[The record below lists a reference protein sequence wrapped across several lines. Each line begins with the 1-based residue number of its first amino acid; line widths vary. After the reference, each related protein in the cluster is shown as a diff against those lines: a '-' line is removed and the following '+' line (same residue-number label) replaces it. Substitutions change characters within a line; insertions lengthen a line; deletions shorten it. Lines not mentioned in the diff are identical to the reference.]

1 MKTPIRLFGIFFALL
16 CLGLLPDAQA
26 VNPPPDGGYP
36 GFNTAEGQNALLNL
50 DVNGGLGN
58 TAVGWFALSSN
69 IDNDFSTAVGAG
81 ALLFNRESSNTAV
94 GAAALLSNDQGSDNT
109 AVGVAA
115 LLSNVDGFEHT
126 ACGSNAL
133 VSNTTGVQ
141 NTAFGAGALRNTTNG
156 STNVAVGR
164 GALGGNISGSSNI
177 ALGFNAGLTVTTA
190 SNVISIGNSIFAANV
205 DNSCFI
211 GNIFGVTTVNVG
223 TPVLVDSAGQ
233 LGTISSSRRFKHE
246 IKPMDKAS
254 EAILALKP
262 VTFRYRSDQTGAPQ
276 FGLIAE
282 DVAEVN
288 PDLVV
293 RDENGEIYS
302 VRYEQVNAM
311 MLNEFLKEHQRVE
324 ELKSAMAQQRRDFEA
339 AIVQQRKATEALVA
353 RLNGQEALIQKVSA
367 QIEVAKS
374 EAQMLVENR

>member
-16 CLGLLPDAQA
+16 CLGLLPNAQA

-50 DVNGGLGN
+50 DVNGGLAN

-81 ALLFNRESSNTAV
+81 ALLFNRESGNTAV
-94 GAAALLSNDQGSDNT
+94 GAAALLFNDQGSDNT

-115 LLSNVDGFEHT
+115 LSNNVDGFEHT

-133 VSNTTGVQ
+133 LNNSTGVQ

-156 STNVAVGR
+156 STNVGIGR
-164 GALGGNISGSSNI
+164 GALVNNISGSSNN
-177 ALGFNAGLTVTTA
+177 ALGFNAGVNVTTA
-190 SNVISIGNSIFAANV
+190 NNVISIGSSGANV
-205 DNSCFI
+205 SNSCFI
-211 GNIFGVTTVNVG
+211 GNIFGATTVNVG

-246 IKPMDKAS
+246 IKPMDESS

-262 VTFRYRSDQTGAPQ
+262 VTFRYRSDRSGTPQ

-282 DVAEVN
+282 DVAKVN

-293 RDENGEIYS
+293 HDENGKIYS
-302 VRYEQVNAM
+302 VRYDQVNAM
-311 MLNEFLKEHQRVE
+311 LLNEFLKEHQRVE
-324 ELKSAMAQQRRDFEA
+324 ELKSAMAQQRKDFET
-339 AIVQQRKATEALVA
+339 AIVQQRQATEALVA
-353 RLNGQEALIQKVSA
+353 RLNEQEARIQKVSP
-367 QIEVAKS
+367 QIEKNKS
-374 EAQMLVENR
+374 PEQMLVGNQ